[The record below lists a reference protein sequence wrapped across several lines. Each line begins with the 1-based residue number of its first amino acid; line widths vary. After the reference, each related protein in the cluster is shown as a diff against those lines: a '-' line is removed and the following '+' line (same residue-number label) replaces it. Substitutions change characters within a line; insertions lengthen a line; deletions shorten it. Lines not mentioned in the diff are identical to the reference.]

1 MAERKR
7 LTAGDWTVAALAA
20 LAEGG
25 LVAVAV
31 EPIAARLGTTK
42 GSFYW
47 HFSNRDAL
55 LEAALLRWER
65 VNTEEIIALIDTE
78 PDPHSR
84 LRHLLGLTLAH
95 PADKPV
101 DRVMLTLQANASH
114 PLVAPVFARVTRRRI
129 DYITGLLTASGFP
142 PGQARRRGL
151 LAYTAF
157 LGHAHL
163 ASTSPELVPI
173 GADRR
178 DYVDSVVAT
187 LTRP

>member
-7 LTAGDWTVAALAA
+7 LTARDWTVAALNA

-25 LVAVAV
+25 LAAVAV
-31 EPIAARLGTTK
+31 EPIAACLGATK

-47 HFSNRDAL
+47 HFSNRNAL
-55 LEAALLRWER
+55 LEAALLQWEQ
-65 VNTEEIIALIDTE
+65 VNTEEIITLIDAD

-84 LRHLLGLTLAH
+84 LRNLLNLILAH
-95 PADKPV
+95 PADPPV
-101 DRVMLTLQANASH
+101 DRVMLTLQADASH
-114 PLVAPVFARVTRRRI
+114 PLVAPVFARVTRRRL
-129 DYITGLLTASGFP
+129 DYFTELFTACGFP
-142 PGQARRRGL
+142 PGAAHRRSL

-163 ASTSPELVPI
+163 ASTSPELVPA

-178 DYVDSVVAT
+178 DYVDSLVTT
-187 LTRP
+187 LVTP

>member
-1 MAERKR
+1 MRKR
-7 LTAGDWTVAALAA
+7 LTAADWTTAALDA
-20 LAEGG
+20 LTEGG
-25 LVAVAV
+25 VAAVAV

-65 VNTEEIIALIDTE
+65 VNTEEIIALLDAD

-84 LRHLLGLTLAH
+84 LRHLMTLALGH
-95 PADKPV
+95 PD
-101 DRVMLTLQANASH
+101 DRPGDHVMLALQASANH
-114 PLVAPVFARVTRRRI
+114 PLVAPVLARVTRRRL
-129 DYITGLLTASGFP
+129 DYITELFTASGLP
-142 PGQARRRGL
+142 HDQARRRSL

-163 ASTSPELVPI
+163 ATTSPELVPM
-173 GADRR
+173 GADRH

-187 LTRP
+187 LTRA